1 MRAVCAI
8 LRKSCR
14 GCKNPRVFN
23 QGKKKK
29 PEVLLNLVSSVTVS
43 VVKKKTRSGKRPE
56 IQINGGGAIHLKSRN
71 DNGQYCGCVVLT
83 AVFFDRI

>member
-1 MRAVCAI
+1 M
-8 LRKSCR
+8 
-14 GCKNPRVFN
+14 
-23 QGKKKK
+23 
-29 PEVLLNLVSSVTVS
+29 TVS